1 MELNIDTKFE
11 GKLTCADKNDMNN
24 VANFDR
30 LKNSDF
36 ILERVMA

>member
-11 GKLTCADKNDMNN
+11 GKLACADKNDMNN

-36 ILERVMA
+36 ILESVMV